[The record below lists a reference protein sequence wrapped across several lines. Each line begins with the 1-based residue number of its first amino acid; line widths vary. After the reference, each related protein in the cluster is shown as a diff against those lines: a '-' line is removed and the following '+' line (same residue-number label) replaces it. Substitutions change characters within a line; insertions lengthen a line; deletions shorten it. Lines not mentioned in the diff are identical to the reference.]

1 MDTMEEKVIEK
12 LRDEAI
18 KLMWFNPRE
27 TISMSIYAHVRPI
40 FFERIIHD
48 GELVGWLVTSCSN
61 GEKEYLTQNGKR
73 WKKSTGGK
81 IPKSAVIIPFT
92 FDAYKKFEKESES
105 SS

>member
-1 MDTMEEKVIEK
+1 MKTMEKKVIEK

-18 KLMWFNPRE
+18 KLISFNPRE
-27 TISMSIYAHVRPI
+27 TISMNIYDGVRPI

-48 GELVGWLVTSCSN
+48 GELVGWLVTSCSH

-73 WKKSTGGK
+73 WGKRTGGK

-92 FDAYKKFEKESES
+92 FDAYEKFKKWSES